1 MNIWVVR
8 VRMCQ
13 SVVFVRVRMR
23 LLGRVTGLV
32 LVLMVAVMNM
42 AVVVFQR
49 LVDMCVLVTFR
60 EVEPDADRHKS
71 SRTG

>member
-1 MNIWVVR
+1 MNIGVVR
-8 VRMCQ
+8 LRMRQ

-32 LVLMVAVMNM
+32 LVLRVAVMNM

-49 LVDMCVLVTFR
+49 FVDMCVLVTSR